1 MTDKIIVF
9 STCGSAEEAQK
20 IARTLVEGRVAA
32 CVNILPEIRSV
43 YRWKGAVEE
52 ASEWLLL
59 IKTTQAQFERLRAE
73 IARLHS
79 YEVPEIVALPVAG
92 GLEAYLDW
100 IAASVE

>member
-20 IARTLVEGRVAA
+20 IARALVEGRVAA